1 MDRQNDASPDR
12 YLTAQEAAKYL
23 GYAIGTLY
31 NKCVA
36 GEIPHLR
43 LGRNLRFRHADLDK
57 WVREQN
63 SEYPEHIPAEPAA

>member
-1 MDRQNDASPDR
+1 MDTEKDATPGR
-12 YLTAQEAAKYL
+12 YLTAQEAAAYL

-43 LGRNLRFRHADLDK
+43 LGRHLRFRHSDLDA
-57 WVREQN
+57 WVAEQN
-63 SEYPEHIPAEPAA
+63 QAPVPAEPAA